1 MGNCSNVSPE
11 RWIVS
16 SCFIMFHRV
25 SSAPTFLFSLATNSD
40 GVSAVSRGRESC
52 WHFPKGNTFE
62 YLCTSVLSSLAG
74 LLVPQF
80 QAVGANGEVPG
91 TDDLDAG
98 AKRVNPEVKTISAAM
113 DDKAG
118 QTETLGFSHLWTDVS
133 RDAIYK
139 CENIVYC
146 HIII

>member
-1 MGNCSNVSPE
+1 MYHLKDGL
-11 RWIVS
+11 
-16 SCFIMFHRV
+16 FHHV
-25 SSAPTFLFSLATNSD
+25 SSALTFLFRLATHSD
-40 GVSAVSRGRESC
+40 GVSVSAVSRGRESC
-52 WHFPKGNTFE
+52 WHFLKGNTFE
-62 YLCTSVLSSLAG
+62 YLFTSVLSSPAD

-118 QTETLGFSHLWTDVS
+118 QTETLGFSHLWTDDS

-139 CENIVYC
+139 CYNIVYY
-146 HIII
+146 HTHSS

>member
-1 MGNCSNVSPE
+1 MYHLKDGL
-11 RWIVS
+11 
-16 SCFIMFHRV
+16 FHHV
-25 SSAPTFLFSLATNSD
+25 SSALTFLVSLATNSD

-52 WHFPKGNTFE
+52 WHFTFE
-62 YLCTSVLSSLAG
+62 YLFTSVLSSPAG

-118 QTETLGFSHLWTDVS
+118 QTETLGFSHLWTDDS

-139 CENIVYC
+139 CENIVYY
-146 HIII
+146 HTNSS

>member
-1 MGNCSNVSPE
+1 MGPNRHNMK
-11 RWIVS
+11 WAIVA
-16 SCFIMFHRV
+16 MYHLKDGLLRHV
-25 SSAPTFLFSLATNSD
+25 SSALTFLFSLATHSD
-40 GVSAVSRGRESC
+40 GVSAVWRGRESG
-52 WHFPKGNTFE
+52 WHFPKGHTFE
-62 YLCTSVLSSLAG
+62 YLFTSVLSSPAG

-118 QTETLGFSHLWTDVS
+118 QTETLFFFTSMD
-133 RDAIYK
+133 R
-139 CENIVYC
+139 
-146 HIII
+146 